1 MCIDTERVKEY
12 FGNHVELYL
21 WVAKWCL
28 VHSISLFPLR
38 THSISEL
45 FSLINICRIDGCVC
59 LLTGGGWWRASSVS
73 CVMPSIKR
81 CKRWSHLV
89 TCPARKLLY
98 IHFITFISQHRY
110 QTKNTEHLK
119 WAPQCLG
126 FLTCVFW
133 TLSLKILFT
142 CLPIVFLLIRW
153 FGNFKCNFLSLI
165 CMNS

>member
-1 MCIDTERVKEY
+1 MTKKFCWSTFKLLGHN
-12 FGNHVELYL
+12 F
-21 WVAKWCL
+21 
-28 VHSISLFPLR
+28 SMISL
-38 THSISEL
+38 IVMI
-45 FSLINICRIDGCVC
+45 FSVRKYLQDWWLCVSPNRRH
-59 LLTGGGWWRASSVS
+59 TQS

-142 CLPIVFLLIRW
+142 CLPIVFLLMRW